1 MPAGPAVDQVDFM
14 SIVQALALRI
24 AGALGFS
31 LAPAGKY
38 GLPVDFTADEIE
50 DVRAVRP
57 FTLTSPER
65 IQALL
70 GATRYVVQAGIP
82 GEIVECGVWLGGS
95 MMAVA
100 RTLCRMSESSRN
112 LYLFDTFEGMTD
124 ATEKDRNYRGKDAAG
139 LMSRARG
146 TSDDVWAIGPLEA
159 VQRNMTSTGY
169 PAERVHYKVGRVEDT
184 LPREAPDQI
193 ALLRLDTDWYESTR
207 HELEYLF
214 PRLAPGGVLIIDD
227 YGHWEG
233 AKRAVDEYIQ
243 AHNLKILLNR
253 IDYTGRI
260 AIKP

>member
-1 MPAGPAVDQVDFM
+1 M
-14 SIVQALALRI
+14 SIVQAFALRI

-31 LAPAGKY
+31 VAPARKG
-38 GLPVDFTADEIE
+38 GLPVDFSDAEIDEI
-50 DVRAVRP
+50 RAVKP

-70 GATRYVVQAGIP
+70 AATRYVVQADIP

-100 RTLCRMSESSRN
+100 RTLGRMGESSRN
-112 LYLFDTFEGMTD
+112 LYLFDTFEGMTA
-124 ATEKDRNYRGKDAAG
+124 ATAKDRDYRGKDAAQ
-139 LMSRARG
+139 MMARAPG
-146 TSDDVWAIGPLEA
+146 TADDVWAIGPLET
-159 VQRNMTSTGY
+159 VRKNMTSTGY
-169 PAERVHYKVGRVEDT
+169 PSERIHYKVGRVEDT

-207 HELEYLF
+207 HELETLF
-214 PRLAPGGVLIIDD
+214 PRLVPGGVLIIDD

-243 AHNLKILLNR
+243 SHDVKILLNR

-260 AIKP
+260 GIKR

>member
-1 MPAGPAVDQVDFM
+1 M
-14 SIVQALALRI
+14 SLVQTLALRI
-24 AGALGFS
+24 AGALGYS
-31 LAPAGKY
+31 VAPAGKY
-38 GLPVDFTADEIE
+38 GLPVDFTAREIE
-50 DVRAVRP
+50 EVRAVRA

-70 GATRYVVQAGIP
+70 AATEYVVQAGIP

-100 RTLCRMSESSRN
+100 RTLCRMRESSRD

-139 LMSRARG
+139 LLARAG
-146 TSDDVWAIGPLEA
+146 GKSADIWAVGPLAA

-169 PAERVHYKVGRVEDT
+169 PAERIHYKVGRVEDT
-184 LPREAPDQI
+184 LPREAPGQI

-207 HELEYLF
+207 HELVHLY

-243 AHNLKILLNR
+243 AQGLKILLHR

-260 AIKP
+260 AIKL

>member
-1 MPAGPAVDQVDFM
+1 M
-14 SIVQALALRI
+14 SKVQALALRI
-24 AGALGFS
+24 AGALGYS
-31 LAPAGKY
+31 VAPAGKY
-38 GLPVDFTADEIE
+38 GLPVDFTAEEIE
-50 DVRAVRP
+50 EVRAVMP

-70 GATRYVVQAGIP
+70 AATRYVVQAGVP

-100 RTLCRMSESSRN
+100 RTLRRMSAASRN

-124 ATEKDRNYRGKDAAG
+124 ATEKDKDYRGNDAAG
-139 LMSRARG
+139 LVARARG
-146 TSDDVWAIGPLEA
+146 ASDRILAIGPLET
-159 VQRNMTSTGY
+159 VQRNMSSTGY
-169 PAERVHYKVGRVEDT
+169 PSEQVHYKVGRVEDT
-184 LPREAPDQI
+184 LPREAPEQI

-207 HELEYLF
+207 HELEHLY
-214 PRLAPGGVLIIDD
+214 PRLARGGVLIIDD

-243 AHNLKILLNR
+243 AQGLKILLNR